1 MLDLTI
7 CERDTTLLG
16 DGKPEGRAMF
26 EMPVWHSYDVDPRS
40 QERGSG
46 QVGRLGQKLSITRN

>member
-7 CERDTTLLG
+7 CERGTTLLG
-16 DGKPEGRAMF
+16 DGKPEGRAML
-26 EMPVWHSYDVDPRS
+26 EVPVWHSYDVDPTR

-46 QVGRLGQKLSITRN
+46 QGDQDRNYQ